1 MPWVLHLLYSR
12 WEGEELHTYVVCTNG
27 EHCVACIR
35 SPISKLL
42 SRMRSGSWIILLS
55 MWRLSLSSLFRARK
69 VQHLREINADTLYVT
84 VDVLNRIRVTA
95 GIVVEINVMPASKK
109 MPRFGGTKIIILC
122 IVLPNLAACRRW
134 RQVGPRSKERKPPDE
149 QKKNIRGAIHNIAH
163 KIPSLSF
170 VVVVQVYSFNCIYS
184 VVVHTSHVKHR
195 RQYLVTLFT
204 S

>member
-1 MPWVLHLLYSR
+1 MGAARTVFKMRGWR
-12 WEGEELHTYVVCTNG
+12 ITYLRRVHKWRALCS
-27 EHCVACIR
+27 IR

-42 SRMRSGSWIILLS
+42 SWMRSGSWIILLN

-109 MPRFGGTKIIILC
+109 MARFGGTKIIILC

-149 QKKNIRGAIHNIAH
+149 QKKNIRGAIHNIARE
-163 KIPSLSF
+163 IPSLSF
-170 VVVVQVYSFNCIYS
+170 VVVVQVYSFNCVSAAI
-184 VVVHTSHVKHR
+184 
-195 RQYLVTLFT
+195 FIP
-204 S
+204 